1 MRLGMTSMLLM
12 VVGYAILIA
21 AFALGVDRF
30 LRGFEETITG
40 ETAALIAR
48 ETTALVSERSL
59 GALEAP
65 GGVARTRLRDRIQ
78 DLTLLSEV
86 VSSITVVDK
95 NGQVVASDRNPPPVS
110 AEAPA
115 RLFPEAA
122 DARARR
128 AGQPRFLAGG
138 KYAVDVP
145 LIDAGAVVGY
155 VDVEVYSRR
164 VEGLFV
170 SARRQLLI
178 GAVAGLAGVVLLG
191 GIFQFQV
198 QRRAAQVARALES
211 AVEVP
216 AGPAGAPRHDE
227 FARAMNAAGRV
238 RVALTAARKETTRLQ
253 EGFSALAQAMR
264 MGVLMLRRDR
274 EPDFANPR
282 ALELFGSRDLDDLRR
297 RWPEVRQRID
307 AELSR
312 VGTGAEPAPPLR
324 VDLPGAGV
332 AQLRV
337 EVYRLGGEDRDEYLV
352 LLNDPEILD
361 ALETDVRLASQLQGV
376 ARMYRTVA
384 HEIRAPLSAMMIHL
398 DLLRESLARSGAAGE
413 GREAEQNYMVV
424 LRQELE
430 RLNRSLSEVLTQA
443 LPTPDQRNRFDLRE
457 ALQELGT
464 LLAPQARRQGVH
476 FEMRM
481 PEASVELVGYRDRL
495 KQSFLNIAVNALEAM
510 PAGGRMGVEMQTLE
524 SAVTVRISD
533 TGPGIPEEVLARI
546 YERDFTTKGTGS
558 GIGLYVARA
567 LVEMHGGEIH
577 VDSHERGTM
586 VEVRLPIVVRG

>member
-1 MRLGMTSMLLM
+1 MTSMLLM

-48 ETTALVSERSL
+48 ETTALISERSL

-78 DLTLLSEV
+78 DLTMLSEV
-86 VSSITVVDK
+86 VSSITVVDQK
-95 NGQVVASDRNPPPVS
+95 GQVVASDRSPSPVT

-115 RLFPEAA
+115 RIFPDAA
-122 DARARR
+122 DPRARR
-128 AGQPRFLAGG
+128 GGKARFLAGG
-138 KYAVDVP
+138 EYAVDVP
-145 LIDAGAVVGY
+145 LVDAGALVGY
-155 VDVEVYSRR
+155 VEVEVHSRR
-164 VEGLFV
+164 VEELFA

-198 QRRAAQVARALES
+198 QRRAASIARALES
-211 AVEVP
+211 AVEPRPGAVVP
-216 AGPAGAPRHDE
+216 SGHDE
-227 FARAMNAAGRV
+227 FARALSAAGRV
-238 RVALTAARKETTRLQ
+238 RVALTAARQETSRLQ
-253 EGFSALAQAMR
+253 EGMSALGQAMR
-264 MGVLMLRRDR
+264 MGVLMLRRDKV
-274 EPDFANPR
+274 PDFANPR
-282 ALELFGSRDLDDLRR
+282 ALELFGSQDLEDLRR
-297 RWPEVRQRID
+297 RWPEVRERID

-312 VGTGAEPAPPLR
+312 RGGPAEAASPLR
-324 VDLPGAGV
+324 VDLPGPGV

-337 EVYRLGGEDRDEYLV
+337 EVYRLGSDDRDEYLV

-361 ALETDVRLASQLQGV
+361 ALETDVRLANQLQGV

-398 DLLRESLARSGAAGE
+398 DLLRESLARGGAAGE
-413 GREAEQNYMVV
+413 SREAHESYMGV

-443 LPTPDQRNRFDLRE
+443 LPSPDQRNRFDLRQ

-510 PAGGRMGVEMQTLE
+510 PAGGRMGVDMQTLE
-524 SAVTVRISD
+524 SAVSVRISD
-533 TGPGIPEEVLARI
+533 TGPGIPEEALARI

-558 GIGLYVARA
+558 GIGLYVARS

-586 VEVRLPIVVRG
+586 VEVRLPIVG